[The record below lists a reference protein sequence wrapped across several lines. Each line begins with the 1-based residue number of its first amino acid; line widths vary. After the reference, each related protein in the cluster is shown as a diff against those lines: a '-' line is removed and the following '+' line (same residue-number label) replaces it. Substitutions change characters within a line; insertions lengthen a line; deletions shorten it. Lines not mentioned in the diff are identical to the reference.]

1 MYSEPGNQRLL
12 KQAYVAPILKS
23 LLQTF
28 YGRHHEL
35 VDRYEIYISK
45 MAMDPFFSSV
55 LPLSP
60 TRLLPDETI
69 YSTGSVL

>member
-12 KQAYVAPILKS
+12 KQDYVAPILKS

-45 MAMDPFFSSV
+45 MAMDPFSSTV
-55 LPLSP
+55 FPLSP

-69 YSTGSVL
+69 DSTGSVL